1 MQNAFT
7 LIAVP
12 QSIPIYPTCLL
23 IPSDRN
29 GIIQNAIHPSIHFT
43 VDKKYTEYQ
52 FYSFEQSSI
61 DPSWYVIGNS
71 RHLKD
76 TNYSLC

>member
-1 MQNAFT
+1 MQF
-7 LIAVP
+7 
-12 QSIPIYPTCLL
+12 
-23 IPSDRN
+23 
-29 GIIQNAIHPSIHFT
+29 HPSILFI
-43 VDKKYTEYQ
+43 KNGRNQ

-61 DPSWYVIGNS
+61 DPSWYVIGNF